1 MEKKEREE
9 MRQKTRLKIGAEYR
23 GNEKGRL
30 ERMEIEEEKRKEER
44 GNLYS
49 RIKGLDEKIEGNE
62 RKERRKNIVIKGIE
76 VKKGR
81 GRKAVEELMK
91 RIGAK

>member
-1 MEKKEREE
+1 MSWKKRKRGDEA
-9 MRQKTRLKIGAEYR
+9 TRLKIGAEYR
-23 GNEKGRL
+23 GNEKGGL

-62 RKERRKNIVIKGIE
+62 RKERRNIVIKGIK

-81 GRKAVEELMK
+81 GKKAVEELMK

>member
-1 MEKKEREE
+1 MEKKKRGDEA
-9 MRQKTRLKIGAEYR
+9 TRLKTGAEYR
-23 GNEKGRL
+23 GNEKRGL
-30 ERMEIEEEKRKEER
+30 ERMKIEEEKRKEER

-49 RIKGLDEKIEGNE
+49 RIKGLDKKIEGNE
-62 RKERRKNIVIKGIE
+62 RKKRRKNIIIIGIE

-81 GRKAVEELMK
+81 ARKAVEELMK